1 MSDRAVL
8 VLLVAALAG
17 CTGAGDGLGALRG
30 DAARDPYI
38 HEFRDALSP
47 QYNRTYAFPVDAG
60 AASLNVSSALAMRSG
75 GVLPGQDAPASVTV
89 TLLDPAGQARGV
101 ETLDPTQTNA
111 SLLLPRPLAVGAW
124 HVQVVG
130 SGGSVDAQAAQ
141 VSTVYVVDVA
151 VRYA

>member
-1 MSDRAVL
+1 MKDRAVL

-17 CTGAGDGLGALRG
+17 CTGAGDGLGPLRG
-30 DAARDPYI
+30 DAPHDPYI

-60 AASLNVSSALAMRSG
+60 AASLNLSSALSMRSG
-75 GVLPGQDAPASVTV
+75 GVLPGQDAPASLTV
-89 TLLDPAGQARGV
+89 TLLDPAGQARG
-101 ETLDPTQTNA
+101 EQRLDPGQTRA
-111 SLLLPRPLAVGAW
+111 SLLLPRPLAAGAW

-130 SGGSVDAQAAQ
+130 TGGALDAQAAQ
-141 VSTVYVVDVA
+141 VSTVYAVDVT